1 MYLIFLNKP
10 PTYTVYIIISTFYT
24 LNTTLVSIIYEL
36 IIIDGVQ
43 LLILYF
49 SNQATP
55 VIICWLSFS

>member
-1 MYLIFLNKP
+1 M
-10 PTYTVYIIISTFYT
+10 
-24 LNTTLVSIIYEL
+24 LNTTSVTITYEL

-55 VIICWLSFS
+55 VIIC